1 MNKPMSVKINNFCD
15 RLAALLNEAELPF
28 YVLEPYMKNALEE
41 VHTAAD
47 KQRKLELET
56 YVKEMEEKENAE
68 GIRSRQLGELSE

>member
-41 VHTAAD
+41 VHTAAE
-47 KQRKLELET
+47 KQRKIELEA
-56 YVKEMEEKENAE
+56 YMKEKESEENAE
-68 GIRSRQLGELSE
+68 GIQPD

>member
-47 KQRKLELET
+47 KQRKIELEA
-56 YVKEMEEKENAE
+56 YMKEKESEENAE
-68 GIRSRQLGELSE
+68 GIQPD

>member
-41 VHTAAD
+41 VYTAAE
-47 KQRKLELET
+47 KQRKIELEA
-56 YVKEMEEKENAE
+56 YMKEKESEENAE
-68 GIRSRQLGELSE
+68 GIQPD

>member
-41 VHTAAD
+41 VHMAAE
-47 KQRKLELET
+47 KQRKIEHEA
-56 YVKEMEEKENAE
+56 YMKEKEGEENGE
-68 GIRSRQLGELSE
+68 GIQPE